1 MDVDR
6 AAAHDRYDRALGRA
20 GAFLRGM
27 QRRDGS
33 TAGAR
38 SVWGYYSQ
46 PLALLSG
53 GSPEDWSCAN
63 RCLDFVRREHVTAAG
78 TVGVEPL
85 PYVGDLYVYPYLI
98 RGAATWGRTDL
109 SVPLARSLARFQDP
123 CGGIR
128 YRIEAPGLIDPA
140 TTAHGGIALLATS
153 HLQHAQRAGRFLL
166 RLHRMQR
173 DPADRYLTVWDTRC
187 DAPVSD
193 YDSGADMP
201 WGSGSALR
209 RDNPEG
215 GNAYWDIGYIIAFLT
230 ALSRATGSPEYL
242 GAARELFDLFDG
254 YAGFADHDRSQAQA
268 AVDACRYPPLGSR
281 GMGPRRAAGYGRI
294 ETEYLRSANDRTVVA
309 IQIETGRAVER
320 IDEILSVPGI
330 DAALL
335 GLGDLSA
342 SLGCH
347 LDFTAPR
354 VVEAVE
360 TVLAACR
367 RHRVLPGMAYAHDAA
382 TARAYVEQGFRLV
395 GVGSDDAFLMDGS
408 RRALDGLESL
418 S

>member
-1 MDVDR
+1 MEVDR
-6 AAAHDRYDRALGRA
+6 AAARDRYDRALGRA

-140 TTAHGGIALLATS
+140 TTAHGGIALLATG

-173 DPADRYLTVWDTRC
+173 DPADRY
-187 DAPVSD
+187 
-193 YDSGADMP
+193 
-201 WGSGSALR
+201 
-209 RDNPEG
+209 
-215 GNAYWDIGYIIAFLT
+215 
-230 ALSRATGSPEYL
+230 
-242 GAARELFDLFDG
+242 
-254 YAGFADHDRSQAQA
+254 
-268 AVDACRYPPLGSR
+268 
-281 GMGPRRAAGYGRI
+281 GRI

-309 IQIETGRAVER
+309 IQIETGGAVER
-320 IDEILSVPGI
+320 IDEILSVAGI

-347 LDFTAPR
+347 PDFTAPR

-408 RRALDGLESL
+408 RRVLDGLGSL